1 MNKVADRFT
10 EEVVDQLT
18 EAFTRVAASL
28 KAAKMNFS
36 FAQKLKS
43 CRLTGVS
50 ESIRNKTSN

>member
-28 KAAKMNFS
+28 KVGGKRNFS

-43 CRLTGVS
+43 CRLTGVAKPVA
-50 ESIRNKTSN
+50 EMV